1 MISDSIRVYCLMKAF
16 CATVTTR
23 LPSSP
28 FTALCAVA
36 ESTLALFPEYQ
47 NNAGKKKKKKTF
59 GKIIVQIAVS
69 STSASRCSTAN

>member
-28 FTALCAVA
+28 FTALCAV
-36 ESTLALFPEYQ
+36 SVALFPEYQ